1 MRIAIVTVLTLAVV
15 GANAADTRPAGMS
28 GADVPSYEVRCSPGA
43 SAAERC
49 EVDRGTYAGWAF
61 YSRYCESCH
70 GSDATGRDPVPGLLD
85 RVLGEAGYDR
95 VHFVVANGHE
105 GVAGDMPS
113 WADQRAVVEHLDD
126 IYRYLSARAGGA
138 LPAGKPT
145 APED

>member
-1 MRIAIVTVLTLAVV
+1 MRAAIVAVLMLVLA
-15 GANAADTRPAGMS
+15 GANAAGTSAAGMT
-28 GADVPSYEVRCSPGA
+28 GAGVPSYVVTCAPGA
-43 SAAERC
+43 TVADRC

-70 GSDATGRDPVPGLLD
+70 GSGATGQGAVPGLLD
-85 RVLGEAGYDR
+85 RVLGEAAYDR

-105 GVAGDMPS
+105 GVGVDMPA

-126 IYRYLSARAGGA
+126 IYRYLSARASGA
-138 LPAGKPT
+138 LPAGKPR

>member
-1 MRIAIVTVLTLAVV
+1 MRIAIVTVLTFALNW
-15 GANAADTRPAGMS
+15 ANAAGTGPAGMT
-28 GADVPSYEVRCSPGA
+28 GAGAPSYEVVCSPGA
-43 SAAERC
+43 PAAERC
-49 EVDRGTYAGWAF
+49 EVDHGTYAGWAF

-70 GSDATGRDPVPGLLD
+70 GSGATGQGAVPGLLD

-138 LPAGKPT
+138 LPPGKPRS
-145 APED
+145 PED